1 MVVWTRFIEKVPFPA
16 DTLPMAS
23 PYLEAL
29 SRRVLVFDGALGTE
43 LMAGDLDDAAFGGA
57 AYHGCNEAL
66 VLSAPHLISRIHES
80 YLAAGCDVLET
91 DSFTASRLKLDEYGL
106 GDKTEAINFGAARLA
121 REAADRY
128 ATPERPRFVAGALG
142 PTGML
147 ISSSD
152 PALSKIT
159 FDELAELYREQ
170 SVALIAGGVDL
181 LLIETSQD
189 LLEMKAAIAGITRAF
204 AAGARRVPIQAQ
216 ATLDVTGRMLLGTDI
231 AAVTATLDAL
241 PIDVIGLNCS
251 TGPTHMRD
259 AVRYLVDNS
268 RCYVSV
274 IPNAGL
280 PLMGSKGETI
290 YPEAPAEMAQALG
303 AFIRDFGVNVIGGC
317 CGTTPRHIAAFRAV
331 VDELEAAGTRGR
343 PPEPKPLQFAASA
356 MTATALLQDGSP
368 LLIGERINSQGSRRI
383 KRLLLEENYDEIML
397 VAREQ
402 VEGGAHLLDVCTALT
417 ERTDEDLQMATIVKR
432 LAQSTEAPLVIDS
445 TEPKVLEAALK
456 IYAGRPVVNSI
467 NLENGR
473 TKIDEVMPLV
483 REAGA
488 AVVAL
493 TIDEIGMAKTA
504 ERKLEIARRIHDIV
518 TTEYDL
524 PAGALIFDALTF
536 TLATGDA
543 EFLDSAVQTIEGIR
557 LIKREL
563 PGVLTSLGV
572 SNASFG
578 LKPAARAALNSVMLH
593 HCVEAGLD
601 MAIVNAKEITPYAE
615 LGAVERELC
624 DDLVLNRRPD
634 ALQRVIEHWEAAGA
648 SASSSTAA
656 AKDDDAGQPVEVRI
670 HNAILRRRKDG
681 IEAKI
686 DEALQTREPV
696 DVLNNVLLPA
706 MKDVGD
712 KFGAGELILPFVLQ
726 SAEVMKKAVA
736 HLEQFL
742 ERTEGVSKGKIVLAT
757 VFGDVHDIGKNLVN
771 TILSNNGYTVYDL
784 GKQVP
789 MNVIL
794 EKAVDVGAD
803 AIGLSALLVSTS
815 KQMPICVKEQ
825 DARGLAF
832 PIVVGGAAINRD
844 FGRRIA
850 FLEEERLFAPGV
862 FYAKDAFEGLDIV
875 DRLTSGATVRDIFR
889 DRILDEAR
897 AARERERHAHD
908 VVSDG
913 RTARPALTYGAP
925 PQPPFWGPRVVDD
938 VDVRTLWPCF
948 DLKSLYR
955 LSWGGANAKGEAW
968 EKLVREEFA
977 PRLAAYQQR
986 AEAGGILA
994 PKAVYGYF
1002 PAAGLGDDVIVYDP
1016 QDRRREIARF
1026 HFTRQAGG
1034 EHLCLADYLLEP
1046 RDGGASDVIALQVV
1060 TMGRDVSHAIDAAQA
1075 QGEYSDSYFLHGFS
1089 VQSAEALAEA
1099 MHRRVRAELGL
1110 AEGRGKRYSWG
1121 YGACPDL
1128 SQHEI
1133 VWRLLDAENAI
1144 GTELTEAFQIVPEQ
1158 STAAIAI
1165 HHPQAAY
1172 FNAGATREL
1181 TPA

>member
-1 MVVWTRFIEKVPFPA
+1 MH
-16 DTLPMAS
+16 S

-29 SRRVLVFDGALGTE
+29 ARRVLVFDGALGTE
-43 LMAGDLDDAAFGGA
+43 FMARELDEAAFGGA
-57 AYHGCNEAL
+57 AYHGCHEAL
-66 VLSAPHLISRIHES
+66 VLKSPHLVSLMHEQ
-80 YLAAGCDVLET
+80 YLEAGCDVVET

-106 GDKTEAINFGAARLA
+106 GAETAAINVGAARLA
-121 REAADRY
+121 REAADRFS
-128 ATPERPRFVAGALG
+128 TPERPRFVAGALG

-152 PALSKIT
+152 PSLSKIT

-170 SVALIAGGVDL
+170 TVGLTEGGVDL

-204 AAGARRVPIQAQ
+204 KAGARRVPIQAQ
-216 ATLDVTGRMLLGTDI
+216 STLDVTGRMLLGTDI

-251 TGPTHMRD
+251 TGPAHMRD

-280 PLMGSKGETI
+280 PLMGRHGETI
-290 YPEAPAEMAQALG
+290 YPEQPDEMAQALG
-303 AFIRDFGVNVIGGC
+303 AFVRDFGVNAIGGC
-317 CGTTPRHIAAFRAV
+317 CGTTPAHISAFRNV
-331 VDELEAAGTRGR
+331 VDELERANVRGR
-343 PPEPKPLQFAASA
+343 TPQAKPLQFAASA
-356 MTATALLQDGSP
+356 MTAVALVQDGSP
-368 LLIGERINSQGSRRI
+368 LLIGERINSQGSRKI

-402 VEGGAHLLDVCTALT
+402 VEVGAHLLDVCTALT
-417 ERTDEDLQMATIVKR
+417 ERTDEDVQMSAVVKR
-432 LAQSTEAPLVIDS
+432 LAQSTEAPVVIDS
-445 TEPKVLEAALK
+445 TEPRIIEAALK

-473 TKIDEVMPLV
+473 TKLDEVMPLV
-483 REAGA
+483 QEAGA

-493 TIDEIGMAKTA
+493 TIDEAGMAKTA
-504 ERKLEIARRIHDIV
+504 QRKLDVARRIHDIV
-518 TTEYDL
+518 TSEYAL
-524 PAGALIFDALTF
+524 PPGALIIDALVF
-536 TLATGDA
+536 TLATGDP
-543 EFLDSAVQTIEGIR
+543 EFLDAAVATIEGIR

-572 SNASFG
+572 SNVSFG
-578 LKPAARAALNSVMLH
+578 LKPAARAAINSVMLH

-601 MAIVNAKEITPYAE
+601 MAIVHAKDITPYAE
-615 LGAVERELC
+615 IGALERELC

-634 ALQRVIEHWEAAGA
+634 ALQRVIEHWEALGGTAVAAAG
-648 SASSSTAA
+648 
-656 AKDDDAGQPVEVRI
+656 AKDDDADEPIEVRI

-686 DEALQTREPV
+686 DEVLALRDPV

-726 SAEVMKKAVA
+726 SAEVMKKAVG

-794 EKAVDVGAD
+794 EKAVEVGAD

-815 KQMPICVKEQ
+815 KQMPVCVKEQ

-850 FLEEERLFAPGV
+850 FVEDERIFEPGV

-875 DRLTSGATVRDIFR
+875 DRLTSSAENRESFR
-889 DRILDEAR
+889 NTMLGEAR
-897 AARERERHAHD
+897 AARERALAAHAPAE
-908 VVSDG
+908 SDG
-913 RTARPALTYGAP
+913 QTARATLTYGDP
-925 PQPPFWGPRVVDD
+925 PRPPFLGVRVVDD

-955 LSWGGANAKGEAW
+955 LSWGGANAKGETW
-968 EKLVREEFA
+968 DTLVRDEFA
-977 PRLAAYQQR
+977 PRLAAYQRR
-986 AEAGGILA
+986 AEAGGVLA

-1002 PAAGLGDDVIVYDP
+1002 PAAGLGDDVVVYDP
-1016 QDRRREIARF
+1016 LDPRREIARF
-1026 HFTRQAGG
+1026 PFTRQIGG
-1034 EHLCLADYLLEP
+1034 EHLCLADYLREP
-1046 RDGGASDVIALQVV
+1046 VDGAASDVIALQVV
-1060 TMGRDVSHAIDAAQA
+1060 TMGRDVSHVIDAAQA
-1075 QGEYSDSYFLHGFS
+1075 ANDYSESYFLHGFA
-1089 VQSAEALAEA
+1089 VQAAEALAEA
-1099 MHRRVRAELGL
+1099 MHRRVRRELGL
-1110 AEGRGKRYSWG
+1110 PAGRGKRYSWG

-1128 SQHEI
+1128 SQHTT
-1133 VWRLLDAENAI
+1133 VWRLLDAAHAI
-1144 GTELTEAFQIVPEQ
+1144 GTELTEAFQIMPEQ
-1158 STAAIAI
+1158 STAAIAM
-1165 HHPQAAY
+1165 HHPQATY
-1172 FNAGATREL
+1172 FNAGALREL

>member
-1 MVVWTRFIEKVPFPA
+1 MNESR
-16 DTLPMAS
+16 
-23 PYLEAL
+23 YLDAL
-29 SRRVLVFDGALGTE
+29 AERVLIFDGGLGTE
-43 LMAGDLDDAAFGGA
+43 FMALELGDADFGGA
-57 AYHGCNEAL
+57 GLHGCNEAL
-66 VLSAPHLISRIHES
+66 VLSRPDLVRALHDR
-80 YLAAGCDVLET
+80 YLAAGADVIET
-91 DSFTASRLKLDEYGL
+91 DSFTASRLKLDEYGI
-106 GDKTEAINFGAARLA
+106 GERTVEVNRTAAQLA
-121 REAADRY
+121 RAAADAV
-128 ATPERPRFVAGALG
+128 ATPAWPRFVAGSLG

-159 FDELAELYREQ
+159 FDELAALYREQ
-170 SVALIAGGVDL
+170 ATALVDGGVDL

-189 LLEMKAAIAGITRAF
+189 LLEMKACIAGIVRAF
-204 AAGARRVPIQAQ
+204 DAGLRRVPIQAQ

-259 AVRYLVDNS
+259 AVRFLVENS

-290 YPEAPAEMAQALG
+290 YPETPDEMAQALG
-303 AFIRDFGVNVIGGC
+303 AFVSDFGVNAIGGC
-317 CGTTPRHIAAFRAV
+317 CGTTPAHVAAFRAT
-331 VDELEAAGTRGR
+331 VDALARAGTRGR
-343 PPEPKPLQFAASA
+343 VPQAKPLQFAASA
-356 MTATALLQDGSP
+356 MTAVALVQDGSP
-368 LLIGERINSQGSRRI
+368 LLIGERINAQGSRKI
-383 KRLLLEENYDEIML
+383 KRLLLEENYDEITL

-417 ERTDEDLQMATIVKR
+417 ERTDEDAQMATIVKR
-432 LAQSTEAPLVIDS
+432 LAQSVEAPLVIDS
-445 TEPKVLEAALK
+445 TEPRVIEAALK
-456 IYAGRPVVNSI
+456 IYAGRAVVNSI
-467 NLENGR
+467 HLENGR
-473 TKIDEVMPLV
+473 AKIDDVMPLV

-493 TIDEIGMAKTA
+493 TIDESGMAKTA
-504 ERKLEIARRIHDIV
+504 ERKLAVARRIHDIV
-518 TTEYDL
+518 TTEFDL
-524 PAGALIFDALTF
+524 PPGALIVDALTF
-536 TLATGDA
+536 TLATGDP
-543 EFLDSAVQTIEGIR
+543 EFQHSAVETIEGIR
-557 LIKREL
+557 AIKREL

-572 SNASFG
+572 SNVSFG

-601 MAIVNAKEITPYAE
+601 MAIVNPKDVTPYAE
-615 LGAVERELC
+615 LGALERELC
-624 DDLVLNRRPD
+624 DDLVLDRRPD
-634 ALQRVIEHWEAAGA
+634 ALQRVIEHWENAVA
-648 SASSSTAA
+648 STSGGPAP
-656 AKDDDAGQPVEVRI
+656 DEDLDEPVEVRI

-686 DEALQTREPV
+686 DEVLTRRDPV

-771 TILSNNGYTVYDL
+771 TILTNNGYTVYDL

-794 EKAVDVGAD
+794 EKAIEVDAD

-815 KQMPICVKEQ
+815 KQMPVCVKEQ

-844 FGRRIA
+844 FGRRITFVDDERA
-850 FLEEERLFAPGV
+850 FEAGV
-862 FYAKDAFEGLDIV
+862 FYAKDAFEGLEIV
-875 DRLTSGATVRDIFR
+875 DRLTSSAATRDDFR
-889 DRILDEAR
+889 ARILDEAR
-897 AARERERHAHD
+897 AARERDRAASAAP
-908 VVSDG
+908 VADG
-913 RTARPALTYGAP
+913 RTARTTLAYDAP
-925 PQPPFWGPRVVDD
+925 PRPPFFGARTLDD
-938 VDVRTLWPCF
+938 IDVRSLWPCF

-955 LSWGGANAKGEAW
+955 LSWGAANAKGDEF
-968 EKLVREEFA
+968 ERLVREEFT
-977 PRLAAYQQR
+977 PRLRAYQRR
-986 AEAGGILA
+986 AEAGELLA
-994 PKAVYGYF
+994 PRAVYGYF
-1002 PAAGLGDDVIVYDP
+1002 PAAGSGDDVIVYDP
-1016 QDRRREIARF
+1016 ADPRHEIARF
-1026 HFTRQAGG
+1026 RFTRQIGG
-1034 EHLCLADYLLEP
+1034 DHLCLADYLREP
-1046 RDGGASDVIALQVV
+1046 DGGATDVIALQVV
-1060 TMGRDVSHAIDAAQA
+1060 TMGRAVSHAIDALQA
-1075 QGEYSDSYFLHGFS
+1075 ANDYSESYFLHGFS

-1099 MHRRVRAELGL
+1099 LHQRIRRELGL
-1110 AEGRGKRYSWG
+1110 ADGRGKRYSWG

-1128 SQHEI
+1128 SQHAT
-1133 VWRLLDAENAI
+1133 VWELLDAERAI
-1144 GTELTEAFQIVPEQ
+1144 GTELTEAFQIIPEQ
-1158 STAAIAI
+1158 STAAIVI
-1165 HHPQAAY
+1165 RHPRAAY
-1172 FNAGATREL
+1172 FNAAAVREL
-1181 TPA
+1181 AAV